1 VQELLIETIRTD
13 GGVQSRER
21 INEEYVTELVEVI
34 KGGKRLPPIEVY
46 GDGNELWAADGFHRI
61 LAHLKADKRTIR
73 CNVHKGSRADAIWAS
88 CAANKEHGLRRT
100 HGDLAK
106 AIKMAVEAMPKMS
119 QTAIAQ
125 HVGCTH
131 GRVSQVVN
139 INNLTRPDKVS
150 GKDGKKYPA
159 RKIKPPWEVEG
170 GDSPPPPPSPPTD
183 SEVSEEVIDEALEII
198 NSTGLASTAALQRQ
212 MRISHATACQIMDEL
227 EARGIVGP
235 ADGDEPRELLIKC
248 ADAVSVAAA
257 VCPRKDGV
265 GKPIPDQLLP
275 LFDRSP
281 EVHGLLT
288 QISNVKGVLKR
299 AEASGDELYQDVNF
313 NSAFAALVTAYD
325 DIKATMPYVVCPW
338 CGGVLSDQCRGCGHR
353 GVLGRYRFDNTV
365 PKELK

>member
-1 VQELLIETIRTD
+1 MQELLIETIRTD

-34 KGGKRLPPIEVY
+34 KSGKRLPPIEVY

-61 LAHLKADKRTIR
+61 LAHIKADKRTIR

-88 CAANKEHGLRRT
+88 VAANQEHGLRRT

-139 INNLTRPDKVS
+139 INNLTRPDKVT
-150 GKDGKKYPA
+150 GKDGKEYPA
-159 RKIKPPWEVEG
+159 RKIKPPWEVEPHG
-170 GDSPPPPPSPPTD
+170 ETPPQGDDEKADSPVNAV
-183 SEVSEEVIDEALEII
+183 EVAPV
-198 NSTGLASTAALQRQ
+198 
-212 MRISHATACQIMDEL
+212 
-227 EARGIVGP
+227 VGP
-235 ADGDEPRELLIKC
+235 RVDGT
-248 ADAVSVAAA
+248 
-257 VCPRKDGV
+257 

-281 EVHGLLT
+281 EVQGLLT

-299 AEASGDELYQDVNF
+299 AEASGDKLYQDVNF

-353 GVLGRYRFDNTV
+353 GVLGRYRYENTV